1 MRTGDSVTEQDIACV
16 KRQFMTAGKKIS
28 VYPSAA
34 PDMPVMYLNTFSE
47 EGDHVYQLLR
57 NLARSDFSLVAISNL
72 AWNHDMAP
80 WGIPPI
86 SKGDMACTG
95 GADEYLELLVQEIV
109 PRAEELVPG
118 KPAWRGLAGYSLA
131 GLFAV
136 YAVYRTDIFSRIG
149 SMSGSL
155 WFPDFREY
163 VFGHEM
169 ECRPEAMYF
178 SLGDKECKTRNPFLK
193 TVQDNTEAI
202 RDFYA
207 KAGIDTVFQLNS
219 GGHFKETDGRMA
231 AGIAWLLGK

>member
-1 MRTGDSVTEQDIACV
+1 MRARFT
-16 KRQFMTAGKKIS
+16 
-28 VYPSAA
+28 VYPSAV

-47 EGDHVYQLLR
+47 EGDHVYQLLQ
-57 NLARSDFSLVAISNL
+57 NIACSDFTLVTISNL

-80 WGIPPI
+80 WDIPPI
-86 SKGDMACTG
+86 SKGDMPCTG
-95 GADEYLELLVQEIV
+95 GADEYLELLVHEIV
-109 PRAEELVPG
+109 PEAEKSVLG

-136 YAVYRTDIFSRIG
+136 YAVYRTNIFSRIA
-149 SMSGSL
+149 SVSGSL
-155 WFPDFREY
+155 WFPNFREY
-163 VFGHEM
+163 VLGHER

-207 KAGIDTVFQLNS
+207 EAGIDTVFQLNP
-219 GGHFKETDGRMA
+219 GGHFKDTDGRMA
-231 AGIAWLLGK
+231 AGIAWLLDK